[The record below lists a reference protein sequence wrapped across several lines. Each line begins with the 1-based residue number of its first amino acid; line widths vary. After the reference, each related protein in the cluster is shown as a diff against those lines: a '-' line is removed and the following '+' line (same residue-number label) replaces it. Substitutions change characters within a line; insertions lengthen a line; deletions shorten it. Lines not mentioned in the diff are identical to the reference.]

1 MEDVY
6 VLIERVEQ
14 RAKSNTHQI
23 QEIKEEMKE
32 LKDENKAIYKIATS
46 VEVIAEKLGS
56 IEEKVDN
63 TVAAQ
68 RRTEER
74 TEENYNTLIQ
84 KINKVECAPDVKKSE
99 GLEKI
104 KIAVITAVATTVAVT
119 VVVSVLQLAF
129 GG

>member
-56 IEEKVDN
+56 IEDKVDD

-68 RRTEER
+68 KRTEEGQ
-74 TEENYNTLIQ
+74 YALMQ
-84 KINKVECAPDVKKSE
+84 KINEVERRPDLKKSE
-99 GLEKI
+99 GLDKI
-104 KIAVITAVATTVAVT
+104 KISVITAVCTSVTVAV
-119 VVVSVLQLAF
+119 VCAVLQLTF